1 MGNHFQT
8 VVDLDATAAE
18 APVLARRALDWLVA
32 EGIVRAEQTDCVFGA
47 PLGHPPGP
55 HWASAVAIEDWEPG
69 GGLRIEA
76 GRTVFHGGQG
86 EAEYAAC
93 PQCAA
98 RTAFY
103 GEEWDEVEGAW
114 EPFGRAM
121 STWHTTGSATVDCV
135 HCGRAGELSDWAW
148 ADDYYAFG
156 HLGFE
161 FWDWTEFAP
170 RFLDAFAATLGGHRV
185 VRVWGK
191 L

>member
-1 MGNHFQT
+1 MGDHFQT
-8 VVDLDATAAE
+8 VVDLDATASE

-32 EGIVRAEQTDCVFGA
+32 EEIVRAEQTDCVLGA

-55 HWASAVAIEDWEPG
+55 RWASAVAIEDWEPG

-86 EAEYAAC
+86 EAEYATC
-93 PQCAA
+93 PHCAT

-103 GEEWDEVEGAW
+103 DEEWDEAVGAW

-121 STWHTTGSATVDCV
+121 STWHTTGSATVDCA
-135 HCGRAGELSDWAW
+135 HCGRAGALTAWTW

-156 HLGFE
+156 YLGFE
-161 FWDWTEFAP
+161 FWDWTEFSP
-170 RFLDAFAATLGGHRV
+170 RFLDAFAAALGGHRV